1 MIVERTENEIIL
13 RISSDLEISEL
24 QRLFSFL
31 KYREAT
37 NDSKATYE
45 IANELANESKRNW
58 WAENKHRFIK

>member
-1 MIVERTENEIIL
+1 MIVERSENEIVL

-37 NDSKATYE
+37 NDSNATDD
-45 IANELANESKRNW
+45 IANELANESKKNW
-58 WAENKHRFIK
+58 WAENKHRFVK

>member
-1 MIVERTENEIIL
+1 MIVERTEIEIIL

-37 NDSKATYE
+37 NDSKATDE
-45 IANELANESKRNW
+45 IANELSDESKKNW